1 MSGDERDEMNDD
13 QIHETITKLVE
24 EEHQL
29 RGQANHTDDQ
39 RAQLARIEESLDQCW
54 DLLRQRE
61 ALRDA
66 GADPSAATAR
76 PIPEV
81 EGYLQ

>member
-1 MSGDERDEMNDD
+1 VSMNDD
-13 QIHETITKLVE
+13 TIHQTITRLVA

-29 RGQANHTDDQ
+29 RSGTAHGDEQ
-39 RAQLARIEESLDQCW
+39 RERLRQLEESLDQCW
-54 DLLRQRE
+54 DLLRQRD

-66 GADPSAATAR
+66 GANPDLAEPR

-81 EGYLQ
+81 EGYIQ

>member
-1 MSGDERDEMNDD
+1 MDEK
-13 QIHETITKLVE
+13 TILGRIGELVA

-29 RGQANHTDDQ
+29 RTSVQDGDVSSETE
-39 RAQLARIEESLDQCW
+39 RARLRQLEESLDQCW
-54 DLLRQRE
+54 DLLRR
-61 ALRDA
+61 RR
-66 GADPSAATAR
+66 AARANGENPDNVESR

>member
-1 MSGDERDEMNDD
+1 MDD
-13 QIHETITKLVE
+13 ASIHETITKLVD
-24 EEHQL
+24 EEHHL
-29 RGQANHTDDQ
+29 RSQASHTDDQ
-39 RAQLARIEESLDQCW
+39 RAQLARLEVSLDQCW

-66 GADPSAATAR
+66 GADPSAAASR
-76 PIPEV
+76 PVSEV

>member
-1 MSGDERDEMNDD
+1 MSDDE
-13 QIHETITKLVE
+13 IHGTITQLVA
-24 EEHQL
+24 EEHEL
-29 RGQANHTDDQ
+29 RARADHSDEQ
-39 RAQLARIEESLDQCW
+39 RARLRQLEESLDQCW
-54 DLLRQRE
+54 DLLRQRD

-66 GADPSAATAR
+66 GANPNEAKPR